1 MLKINSLKPL
11 KRFPYWLRQ
20 PVRVDAGVEETKD
33 LLDSLRINTV
43 CQSARCPN
51 IYDCFSRKKC
61 TFLILGNYC
70 TRGCLFCAIETEG
83 TLKPPDKDEIFDI
96 KKAVKELGTRHLV
109 ITSVTRDDLPDG
121 GAGHFADCIRI
132 LKDSDAD
139 LDIEVLV
146 PDFLGKKHAIEKVVF
161 AGPDTFAHN
170 VETVP
175 RLYKKVR
182 SNADYQR
189 SLDVLRIAKE
199 SSPGCLTKSSLM
211 VGLGER
217 DIEVYRVMRDLKS
230 IGCEA
235 ITIGQYLKPAP
246 ESLEVERFLH
256 PEEFARFSKW
266 AGQLGFRKFSCSPLA
281 RSSYLE

>member
-1 MLKINSLKPL
+1 M
-11 KRFPYWLRQ
+11 
-20 PVRVDAGVEETKD
+20 
-33 LLDSLRINTV
+33 
-43 CQSARCPN
+43 
-51 IYDCFSRKKC
+51 
-61 TFLILGNYC
+61 GNYC
-70 TRGCLFCAIETEG
+70 TRGCSFCAIETEG
-83 TLKPPDKDEIFDI
+83 TLKPPDEDEIFDI
-96 KKAVKELGTRHLV
+96 KKAVGELGAHHLV
-109 ITSVTRDDLPDG
+109 ITSVTRDDIPDG

-182 SNADYQR
+182 PQADYQR

-199 SSPGCLTKSSLM
+199 SSPGCLTKSSIM

-217 DIEVYRVMRDLKS
+217 DIEVYRVMQDLKS

-246 ESLEVERFLH
+246 GCLEVERFLH